1 MLTWQG
7 APTIYY
13 GDEAGV
19 CGFTDPD
26 SRRTY
31 PWGHEDQELIRY
43 HKELIR
49 IRRENPACRW
59 GCAQGLY
66 MEGGYLSYG
75 RFLDGNYVVTVIN
88 NTEEGK
94 KMEIPVWIIEVPDKV
109 LMRRHIL
116 STEEGFTLEE
126 ANYLVS
132 DGMIEIFM
140 LPHSAAVLSY
150 TEEKTLETAVKTEGM
165 FARFR
170 GRIGRDRRKA
180 EGPKGPYRQPRRRN
194 FS

>member
-1 MLTWQG
+1 M
-7 APTIYY
+7 
-13 GDEAGV
+13 
-19 CGFTDPD
+19 
-26 SRRTY
+26 
-31 PWGHEDQELIRY
+31 
-43 HKELIR
+43 
-49 IRRENPACRW
+49 
-59 GCAQGLY
+59 
-66 MEGGYLSYG
+66 
-75 RFLDGNYVVTVIN
+75 DGNYVVTVIN

-94 KMEIPVWIIEVPDKV
+94 KLEIPVWIIEVPDKV